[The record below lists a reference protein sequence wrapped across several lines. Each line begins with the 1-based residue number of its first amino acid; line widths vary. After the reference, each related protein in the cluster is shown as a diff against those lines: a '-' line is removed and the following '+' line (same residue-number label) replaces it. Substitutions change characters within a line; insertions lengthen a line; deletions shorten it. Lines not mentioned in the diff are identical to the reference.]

1 MGPRLLT
8 LWLLFVL
15 SAPSAWAV
23 DVSFEEVGVTLTQ
36 PEGFQVAGDWEG
48 FGQRST
54 GASILAMRIEAPFE
68 AVAGEFVAETLAARG
83 WTLLS
88 RESVDLGVQ
97 AAVLVHFSQP
107 HQGKTYL
114 KWSLITGDSRSSI
127 MITGTVPEA
136 HAAQLSGPLKAAVL
150 SVQLATGD
158 RTSGPSVEGVMVTPG
173 PALVESPG
181 VSGTLLFTRDGV
193 VPTVAPS
200 DPLLIVA
207 PSMGTAAISDPRAFA
222 EQRLYQTA
230 HTEVEAIRSTAP
242 ITIDGLDGF
251 ETLATAFDETSRTP
265 LLLYQVFLVDGR
277 SYVLIQGLVGRE
289 LESTY
294 VPVFQAAAR
303 SLVRTK

>member
-1 MGPRLLT
+1 
-8 LWLLFVL
+8 
-15 SAPSAWAV
+15 
-23 DVSFEEVGVTLTQ
+23 
-36 PEGFQVAGDWEG
+36 
-48 FGQRST
+48 
-54 GASILAMRIEAPFE
+54 
-68 AVAGEFVAETLAARG
+68 
-83 WTLLS
+83 
-88 RESVDLGVQ
+88 
-97 AAVLVHFSQP
+97 
-107 HQGKTYL
+107 
-114 KWSLITGDSRSSI
+114 
-127 MITGTVPEA
+127 
-136 HAAQLSGPLKAAVL
+136 
-150 SVQLATGD
+150 
-158 RTSGPSVEGVMVTPG
+158 MVTPG